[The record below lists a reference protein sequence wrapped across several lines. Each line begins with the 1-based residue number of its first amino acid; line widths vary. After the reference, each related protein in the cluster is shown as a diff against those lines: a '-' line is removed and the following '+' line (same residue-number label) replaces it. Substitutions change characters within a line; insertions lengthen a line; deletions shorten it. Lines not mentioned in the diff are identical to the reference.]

1 MRVSQ
6 AVMGL
11 DGNTLASATR
21 LHRQQLPYLH
31 TSIRSIFQIITT
43 SSTEIYVFGTADAL
57 RLNPIARPS
66 LFLINI
72 SRHGVSKCPSVH
84 VLLNLLGKVSR

>member
-1 MRVSQ
+1 MRVNQ

-11 DGNTLASATR
+11 GGNTLASATTALFADR
-21 LHRQQLPYLH
+21 
-31 TSIRSIFQIITT
+31 SIGAIFQIVTI
-43 SSTEIYVFGTADAL
+43 SSTEIYVFGTVGAL

-72 SRHGVSKCPSVH
+72 SRHGVSKCQSFH
-84 VLLNLLGKVSR
+84 VLLNFIRESE